1 MKTLYEYD
9 LYYPTTSA
17 SGPRSVAMFR
27 RLKERLTEFFGG
39 ITDFHHRSEGT
50 WKFGGVTYRDE
61 VILLRVLGQDQ
72 ARARTFLIE
81 VKQELEASL
90 NEEQVLIIEREVRS
104 F

>member
-1 MKTLYEYD
+1 MKALYEYD
-9 LYYPTTSA
+9 IYYPTTSA
-17 SGPRSVAMFR
+17 SGPHSVAMLQ

-39 ITDFHHRSEGT
+39 ITDFHHRSEGA
-50 WKFGGVTYRDE
+50 WKFGGVTYHDE

-72 ARARTFLIE
+72 ARARTFLRD

-90 NEEQVLIIEREVRS
+90 NEEQVLIIEREVHS